1 MQGRGERR
9 IRHFRHDHSV
19 LRQALQIARQ
29 LELELERNQLAN
41 HRILKA
47 TSGNATKQLKMRQET
62 HVATRVT
69 KSAEAAMKQI
79 ATQELQVEKKRMQ
92 EWKQNVMLEVI
103 RKLQVIKQAHK
114 EVMEAQR
121 ESFQVELERIKKKL
135 QMGETQSVGLENE
148 IKTLEAQKQMLEK
161 RSAQTTPIAG
171 KAPTIPSSSKSTK
184 GKEATSTPLKSYTQ
198 IAAIKGT

>member
-1 MQGRGERR
+1 
-9 IRHFRHDHSV
+9 
-19 LRQALQIARQ
+19 
-29 LELELERNQLAN
+29 
-41 HRILKA
+41 
-47 TSGNATKQLKMRQET
+47 
-62 HVATRVT
+62 
-69 KSAEAAMKQI
+69 
-79 ATQELQVEKKRMQ
+79 MQ

-148 IKTLEAQKQMLEK
+148 IKTLKAQKQMLEK

-171 KAPTIPSSSKSTK
+171 KSPTIPSSSKSTK
-184 GKEATSTPLKSYTQ
+184 GKKATNTPLKNNTQ

>member
-1 MQGRGERR
+1 
-9 IRHFRHDHSV
+9 
-19 LRQALQIARQ
+19 
-29 LELELERNQLAN
+29 
-41 HRILKA
+41 
-47 TSGNATKQLKMRQET
+47 
-62 HVATRVT
+62 
-69 KSAEAAMKQI
+69 
-79 ATQELQVEKKRMQ
+79 MQ

-121 ESFQVELERIKKKL
+121 VSFQVELERIKKKL

-148 IKTLEAQKQMLEK
+148 IKTLKAQKQMLEK

-184 GKEATSTPLKSYTQ
+184 GKKATSTPLKNYTQ

>member
-1 MQGRGERR
+1 MTDP
-9 IRHFRHDHSV
+9 H
-19 LRQALQIARQ
+19 L
-29 LELELERNQLAN
+29 
-41 HRILKA
+41 
-47 TSGNATKQLKMRQET
+47 TSGNATKQLKMRQEK
-62 HVATRVT
+62 HVATRAT
-69 KSAEAAMKQI
+69 KSAEAAVKQI

-148 IKTLEAQKQMLEK
+148 IKTLKAQKQMLEK

-171 KAPTIPSSSKSTK
+171 KSPTIPSSSKSTK
-184 GKEATSTPLKSYTQ
+184 GKKATNTPLKNNTQ